1 MFKKIFLIILII
13 SSFFIW
19 DLAYSALEQCKTWQ
33 DLTSL
38 EGCLSDSN
46 VVQTWSWW
54 NLKVSGWFKIVILN
68 FIKNVWTILALAAIG
83 FIAYGSMVLVSS
95 WGNDEKIK
103 KWKNIIKWALI
114 WFTWLVAASWII
126 AIIINL
132 IYWLN

>member
-13 SSFFIW
+13 SSFFIG
-19 DLAYSALEQCKTWQ
+19 DLAYSALEQCKTGQ

-46 VVQTWSWW
+46 VVQTGSGG
-54 NLKVSGWFKIVILN
+54 NLKVSGGFKIVILN
-68 FIKNVWTILALAAIG
+68 FIKNVGTILALAAIG

-95 WGNDEKIK
+95 GGNDEKIK
-103 KWKNIIKWALI
+103 KGKNIIKWALI
-114 WFTWLVAASWII
+114 GFTGLVAASGII

-132 IYWLN
+132 IYGLN